1 MNMAYV
7 MATSE
12 AGGEPARKPLP
23 GSLHVNRRLDQ
34 WLRIRRDGHV
44 EVCSGKVELG
54 QGILTALAQI
64 AAEELDLRF
73 DQVRMLP
80 AGTAASPNE
89 AVTSGSLSI
98 QESGA
103 ALRQACAEA
112 RRIYLQA
119 AAAALGARIEE
130 LRVEA
135 GSILHAD
142 GRSTSYWDLAD
153 DALLARE
160 ASGEVAPK
168 RREDYTVVGAAMP
181 RLDLPAKVFGE
192 RRFIHDMALPGMRY
206 GRMLRPPAP
215 FALLASLGTAH
226 EGLVDA
232 EIVRDGS
239 VLAVLAATQ
248 RLADRAAEL
257 VGAQARWTMPAGADL
272 PDEGDMA
279 AWLKQ
284 QACETGIVATRGDA
298 RPGRAAQDAAGVR
311 TVKARYAK
319 PYIAHA
325 SIGPSCALAR
335 FDGTRLEVWTHSQG
349 IYNLRRDIARAFG
362 MEPEHIVVQHVE
374 GAGCYGHNGADD
386 VAWDAA
392 WLARARPGVPIR
404 VQWSRKDELSW
415 APFGPAMAVEL
426 EADIDARGNVLAWRH
441 SVWSNGHSN
450 RPGRAATPALL
461 GSWHTAQPFPVLAA
475 INAPL
480 AAGGGAERNAIPSY
494 DFPAWEVIS
503 HRVIEMPL
511 RTSALRALGAYANV
525 FAAESFIDELALQ
538 AGRDPV
544 EYRLACLDDP
554 RAREVIRAV
563 AARSGWGSA
572 PARENCG
579 RGIGYARYK
588 NSGAWCAVVADV
600 EVERDIRVRRL
611 TIAVDVGLV
620 INPDGVR
627 NQIEGGAIQ
636 ATSWTLKEA
645 VRFDRER
652 VTSDSWEAYPVLRF
666 SEVPAVDIVLI
677 DSDQPSLGAGEA
689 SLGPTAAAIGNA
701 VADALGLRVREL
713 PMTPER
719 LYTLLTQAVDRAEP
733 GA

>member
-1 MNMAYV
+1 
-7 MATSE
+7 
-12 AGGEPARKPLP
+12 
-23 GSLHVNRRLDQ
+23 
-34 WLRIRRDGHV
+34 
-44 EVCSGKVELG
+44 
-54 QGILTALAQI
+54 
-64 AAEELDLRF
+64 
-73 DQVRMLP
+73 
-80 AGTAASPNE
+80 
-89 AVTSGSLSI
+89 
-98 QESGA
+98 
-103 ALRQACAEA
+103 
-112 RRIYLQA
+112 
-119 AAAALGARIEE
+119 
-130 LRVEA
+130 
-135 GSILHAD
+135 
-142 GRSTSYWDLAD
+142 
-153 DALLARE
+153 
-160 ASGEVAPK
+160 
-168 RREDYTVVGAAMP
+168 MP

-192 RRFIHDMALPGMRY
+192 RRFIHDMVLPGMRY
-206 GRMLRPPAP
+206 ARMLRPPGP
-215 FALLASLGTAH
+215 FARLEFLDAAQ
-226 EGLVDA
+226 EGLADA

-248 RLADRAAEL
+248 RLADRAADI
-257 VGAQARWTMPAGADL
+257 VGAQARWTTPAGKAL

-279 AWLKQ
+279 AWLKR
-284 QACETGIVATRGDA
+284 QASEASIVSTRGDA
-298 RPGRAAQDAAGVR
+298 GAGAHGAAGVR
-311 TVKARYAK
+311 TVRARYAK

-335 FDGTRLEVWTHSQG
+335 FDGERLEVWTHSQG
-349 IYNLRRDIARAFG
+349 IYNLRRDLARAFG
-362 MEPEHIVVQHVE
+362 MEQDAVAVQHVE

-404 VQWSRKDELSW
+404 VQWSRADELGW
-415 APFGPAMAVEL
+415 APYGPAMTVEL
-426 EADIDARGNVLAWRH
+426 EADVDARGDVLAWRH
-441 SVWSNGHSN
+441 EVWSNGHSN

-461 GSWHTAQPFPVLAA
+461 GSWHTEQPFPVLAA

-480 AAGGGAERNAIPSY
+480 VAGGGAERNATPSY

-503 HRVIEMPL
+503 HRVVEMPL
-511 RTSALRALGAYANV
+511 RTSALRALGAFANV
-525 FAAESFIDELALQ
+525 FAAESFIDELALE

-544 EYRLACLDDP
+544 EYRLSCLNDP
-554 RAREVIRAV
+554 RSREVIRAV
-563 AARSGWGSA
+563 AARSGWGIE
-572 PARENCG
+572 PRRENCG
-579 RGIGYARYK
+579 RGIGFARYK
-588 NSGAWCAVVADV
+588 NSGAWCAVVA
-600 EVERDIRVRRL
+600 EVDAERDIRVRRL

-652 VTSDSWEAYPVLRF
+652 VTSDSWDAYPVLRF

-719 LYTLLTQAVDRAEP
+719 LLTLLTQAVDRAEP